1 MSLSRYPVGAGV
13 AVSDMNRA
21 REFYEGRLGLS
32 GGKSSSDGGRT
43 YPCANGTAI
52 HVYPSPDN
60 AGKSAATLAGWEV
73 DDLDAVVDELTSKGV
88 AVEHH
93 DQPPVLTDE
102 RGIATFP
109 DGKVAYFKDPDGNV
123 LSIGLQT

>member
-21 REFYEGRLGLS
+21 REFYEGKLGLS

-73 DDLDAVVDELTSKGV
+73 DDLDAVVDELSSKGV
-88 AVEHH
+88 AFEHY
-93 DQPPVLTDE
+93 DQPPVVTDE
-102 RGIATFP
+102 RGIATFH

-123 LSIGLQT
+123 LSIGCQT